1 MSLSFSFHIII
12 NSIITIGVSGVDTQI
27 NKQKKAKKQNKTH
40 THTHREI
47 GRMTVKISIH
57 MYDIL
62 YNKVK

>member
-27 NKQKKAKKQNKTH
+27 NKQKKAKKTKQNA
-40 THTHREI
+40 HTHREI